1 MKIIKNRWFLVGSTL
16 LIGLI
21 IGGGL
26 TYYACTAF
34 YTKYV
39 STVRASLNAVIE
51 NFLFQE
57 EEEALNRFKEGS
69 PVIGIYA
76 QDRLINYLNLIE
88 KYKSIKDNRYALEM
102 FGLET
107 RKGILYEEMGDNQK
121 ALECFKNAAKIVRE
135 SNMNANPDSF
145 VDTLKSELKKIRKGT
160 K

>member
-1 MKIIKNRWFLVGSTL
+1 MKIIKNRLFLVGSAL

-34 YTKYV
+34 YTKYISAV
-39 STVRASLNAVIE
+39 KTSLNAVME
-51 NFLFQE
+51 DYLFRE

-76 QDRLINYLNLIE
+76 QDRLINYLNLIK
-88 KYKSIKDNRYALEM
+88 KYNSKKDKYALEM
-102 FGLET
+102 SFLET
-107 RKGILYEEMGDNQK
+107 RKGILYEEMRDNQK
-121 ALECFKNAAKIVRE
+121 ALECFNNAAKIVKE
-135 SNMNANPDSF
+135 NNINPNPDSF
-145 VDTLKSELKKIRKGT
+145 VNTLKSELKKLRKRS

>member
-1 MKIIKNRWFLVGSTL
+1 MKIIKNPWFLVGSAL

-34 YTKYV
+34 YTKYISAV
-39 STVRASLNAVIE
+39 KTSLNAVME
-51 NFLFQE
+51 DYLFRE

-76 QDRLINYLNLIE
+76 QDRLIHYLKLVE
-88 KYKSIKDNRYALEM
+88 KYKSIKDNRYVLQM

-107 RKGILYEEMGDNQK
+107 RKGILYEEMRDNQK
-121 ALECFKNAAKIVRE
+121 ALECFNNAAKIVRE
-135 SNMNANPDSF
+135 SNMSSNPDSF
-145 VDTLKSELKKIRKGT
+145 VNTLKSELKKIRKGT

>member
-1 MKIIKNRWFLVGSTL
+1 MKIAKNRWFLVGSAL

-26 TYYACTAF
+26 TFYACTAF

-39 STVRASLNAVIE
+39 SAVKTASNALME
-51 NFLFQE
+51 EYHLGE

-76 QDRLINYLNLIE
+76 HDRLINYLNRIG
-88 KYKSIKDNRYALEM
+88 KYNSIKGRYALEM
-102 FGLET
+102 TFLET
-107 RKGILYEEMGDNQK
+107 RKSILYEEMGDNQK
-121 ALECFKNAAKIVRE
+121 ALECFNNAAKIVKE
-135 SNMNANPDSF
+135 NDINPNPDSF
-145 VDTLKSELKKIRKGT
+145 ITTLKSELRKLRKGT